1 VQKDRRVIA
10 IVQARMGSSRLPGK
24 VAKEIMGK
32 PMLAYLI
39 ERLKYA
45 KEVDQIVIAT
55 SDKENDDRVAE
66 IAKNE
71 RVSVYR
77 GSEDDVL
84 SRYIE
89 AAKEFQA
96 DVIIRITGDCPLIDP
111 VTVDKAVVEFL
122 NSKVEYLRLNVD
134 DDGYPRGLDTE
145 VFGFDTLLRVQELVM
160 KEERSR
166 DNPYREHVTFYINK
180 YPEEFKVKVHQPPKR
195 LKRNYR
201 LCIDED
207 KDFNLIKEIYE
218 TLYHEDSIIDILD
231 VISLLDDNPELSQR
245 NIDVEQ
251 KKV

>member
-1 VQKDRRVIA
+1 
-10 IVQARMGSSRLPGK
+10 MGSSRLPGK

-122 NSKVEYLRLNVD
+122 NSKVEYLRINVD

-180 YPEEFKVKVHQPPKR
+180 YPEKFKYKVYQASEK

-201 LCIDED
+201 LCVDEEA
-207 KDFNLIKEIYE
+207 DFNLIEEIYKR
-218 TLYHEDSIIDILD
+218 LYEEDKIIDILD
-231 VISLLDDNPELSQR
+231 VINLLDNNSNLAQS
-245 NIDVEQ
+245 NAHVEQ
-251 KKV
+251 KKA